1 MEPTQQ
7 SSSHKLSIAAADEM
21 RRLRARGAT
30 LGVLARRFGVS
41 RAAAHAVVRY
51 RSYAP
56 EGALVVVLS
65 RDARALLAIVAR
77 SRGVPCEEAAALLLA
92 RAVGVAADSRE

>member
-1 MEPTQQ
+1 MYRPQQ
-7 SSSHKLSIAAADEM
+7 PSSPKLSVAAANEM

-30 LGVLARRFGVS
+30 LGALARRFGVS
-41 RAAAHAVVRY
+41 RAAAHSVVRY

-65 RDARALLAIVAR
+65 QDALALLAALAPV
-77 SRGVPCEEAAALLLA
+77 SQGVDAKLPEPC
-92 RAVGVAADSRE
+92 